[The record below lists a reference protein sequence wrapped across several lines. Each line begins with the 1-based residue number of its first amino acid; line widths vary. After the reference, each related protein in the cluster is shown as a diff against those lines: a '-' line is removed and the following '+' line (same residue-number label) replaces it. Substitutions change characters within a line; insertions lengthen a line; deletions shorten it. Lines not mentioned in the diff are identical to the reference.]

1 MLPEEE
7 AGEEPAVPDA
17 LGKNDVAN
25 RLDDIGTLDEA
36 PEAGILEAGPGV
48 VVITLEEGAT
58 LEEGIGLEEAV
69 GVTLVSELLSDDEEE
84 QIAF

>member
-17 LGKNDVAN
+17 LGKNDVVN

-48 VVITLEEGAT
+48 VVITLEEG
-58 LEEGIGLEEAV
+58 IGLEEAV